1 MRISRRSGE
10 RTWPCTSDPQRAHPP
25 GPITVPVGVSG
36 QPAPRGD
43 DGQITQRLSAISPT
57 QPARFRYHRTLQ
69 AERARAKSVWPGM
82 GNGSAPNSAAL
93 MSLKS
98 GRGSRQC
105 IPSLEM
111 ISPVQ
116 APPFA
121 SQADTSAL
129 FPSARAQKGTGICLA
144 HRGPSASAGGHRRRC
159 RRATRRTAR
168 GRRCRGPT
176 PHSRGA
182 LACAQH
188 TKSSPITTT
197 LQNKLTQSLF
207 QEERIGRTHSPR
219 LPPGAYSICTSVRPC
234 LLRV

>member
-69 AERARAKSVWPGM
+69 AERARAKSVWAGM

-105 IPSLEM
+105 RPSLEM

-121 SQADTSAL
+121 SQTQARSFRPLELKKVQGSAWL
-129 FPSARAQKGTGICLA
+129 TEVHLHPLAVTVAGAAVPRAVQ
-144 HRGPSASAGGHRRRC
+144 PNEDV
-159 RRATRRTAR
+159 ATVPHRTAEVR
-168 GRRCRGPT
+168 LPVHST
-176 PHSRGA
+176 P
-182 LACAQH
+182 
-188 TKSSPITTT
+188 SPVQ
-197 LQNKLTQSLF
+197 L
-207 QEERIGRTHSPR
+207 PR
-219 LPPGAYSICTSVRPC
+219 LSRTS
-234 LLRV
+234 

>member
-1 MRISRRSGE
+1 MRISRRSSE

-36 QPAPRGD
+36 QPAPGGD

-69 AERARAKSVWPGM
+69 AERARAKSAWAGM

-105 IPSLEM
+105 RPSLEM

-121 SQADTSAL
+121 SQTQARSFRPLELKKVQGSAWL
-129 FPSARAQKGTGICLA
+129 TEVHLHPLAVTVAGAAVPRAVQPEEDVA
-144 HRGPSASAGGHRRRC
+144 AVPH
-159 RRATRRTAR
+159 RTAEVR
-168 GRRCRGPT
+168 LPVHST
-176 PHSRGA
+176 P
-182 LACAQH
+182 
-188 TKSSPITTT
+188 SPVQ
-197 LQNKLTQSLF
+197 L
-207 QEERIGRTHSPR
+207 PR
-219 LPPGAYSICTSVRPC
+219 LSRTS
-234 LLRV
+234 